1 MFVFECFSQKRR
13 NFKMFD
19 LGMQEL
25 ILIFIIAL
33 LVFGPKRLP
42 ELGRTLGKGIRELK
56 TAIRGVQES
65 IIEEEADVL
74 SEIKEVEASIKESI
88 NEKTLS
94 NRDTKEETTGQAHK
108 DSKAVREEKDTG

>member
-1 MFVFECFSQKRR
+1 
-13 NFKMFD
+13 MFD

-42 ELGRTLGKGIRELK
+42 ELGRTLGRGIRELK

-88 NEKTLS
+88 NEKIFS
-94 NRDTKEETTGQAHK
+94 DKDIKEETTDEEARE
-108 DSKAVREEKDTG
+108 DSKAMKEEKEKDTG